1 MIFISLWVND
11 DCSLQSHDY
20 PTICIM
26 HVNRVMRISIFLC
39 GQGFFS
45 ICFHFMIG
53 KRYHVLWRFSSAL
66 CSHATDMGRNGMN
79 SEARSSKWCCSLE
92 PPGNM
97 WAPSIRWQLTSWQ
110 GKVKVQI
117 PQSTLW
123 RRIEEERCS
132 STHFYRVWLEKLMFL
147 QLIEMFI
154 CHFHTNTNYFLNRCK
169 TTGKL

>member
-66 CSHATDMGRNGMN
+66 CSFGICYVCEVRV
-79 SEARSSKWCCSLE
+79 L
-92 PPGNM
+92 PP
-97 WAPSIRWQLTSWQ
+97 
-110 GKVKVQI
+110 VKTVKI
-117 PQSTLW
+117 NV
-123 RRIEEERCS
+123 
-132 STHFYRVWLEKLMFL
+132 F
-147 QLIEMFI
+147 
-154 CHFHTNTNYFLNRCK
+154 
-169 TTGKL
+169 